1 MTQISK
7 EYAAALFSIAVEKA
21 CVPKWEAQ
29 LRAVEAEL
37 KAQPD
42 YVRLLTS
49 PDIPAEERVS
59 LLRAAFAQDTDEE
72 VVSFAAL
79 MCRRGRAAQ
88 LPEAIER
95 FCQLADERAR
105 IRVATVESARP
116 LREDEK
122 KRLIAALE
130 KKTGGTV
137 ELRCEVDPALMGG
150 LRVTVDGRVIDGS
163 VRERLREIKEVI
175 GG

>member
-7 EYAAALFSIAVEKA
+7 EYAAALFSIAVEKG
-21 CVPKWEAQ
+21 CVPSWERQLNDIGEQ
-29 LRAVEAEL
+29 LRSS
-37 KAQPD
+37 PD
-42 YVRLLTS
+42 YVRLLSS
-49 PDIPAEERVS
+49 PDIPPEERVK
-59 LLRAAFAQDTDEE
+59 LLREAFAGGADDEL
-72 VVSFAAL
+72 VSFAAL
-79 MCRRGRAAQ
+79 MCRRGRAAL

-105 IRVATVESARP
+105 VRVATVE
-116 LREDEK
+116 LQC
-122 KRLIAALE
+122 L
-130 KKTGGTV
+130 
-137 ELRCEVDPALMGG
+137 VDPSLIGG

>member
-95 FCQLADERAR
+95 FCQLADE
-105 IRVATVESARP
+105 SARP